1 MAALPAHIEATYCG
15 PRTPS
20 EVPALMREH
29 DLFFFPTLGE
39 NYGHVIIESLS
50 AGTPVLISD
59 QTPWTSD
66 ADGACITLPLKNQQ
80 QFVTAID
87 EHAKKNYTTRRQISN
102 AALKLAVTFT
112 NNELTLQDNLNLFQ
126 HANAA

>member
-15 PRTPS
+15 PGPLP
-20 EVPALMREH
+20 VPALMREH

-66 ADGACITLPLKNQQ
+66 ADGACALPLKNQQ

-112 NNELTLQDNLNLFQ
+112 NNELTFTG
-126 HANAA
+126 